1 VGNQLRFFLAAG
13 AGDGAVAGFAAGL
26 EGGAFFGGAFFGGAF
41 FGGASDV
48 LSACSVFASA
58 TPGSAFA
65 SATAVVVAGAA
76 AGASAGGAVPRPISA
91 RVVA

>member
-26 EGGAFFGGAFFGGAF
+26 AGGAFFGGAF

-48 LSACSVFASA
+48 LSACSAFASA
-58 TPGSAFA
+58 TPRSVFA